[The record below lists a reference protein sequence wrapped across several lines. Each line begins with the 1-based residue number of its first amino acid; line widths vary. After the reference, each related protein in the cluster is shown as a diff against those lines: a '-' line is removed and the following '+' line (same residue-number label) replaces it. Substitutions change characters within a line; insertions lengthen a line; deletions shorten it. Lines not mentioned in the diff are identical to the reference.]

1 MRGMNMKDN
10 PCHEEEN
17 AFTDALTEYRKQ
29 KTNSQMQ
36 PGLEPI
42 PGINV
47 SRIQKLTV
55 NQIESK
61 KKKVAEA
68 KKRCEEA
75 MQKRRECWDKHKR
88 KHSDDRFKDCDDYG

>member
-1 MRGMNMKDN
+1 MKEN
-10 PCHEEEN
+10 PCHEEVN

-36 PGLEPI
+36 PALEPI
-42 PGINV
+42 PGINEY
-47 SRIQKLTV
+47 RIQKLTV

-75 MQKRRECWDKHKR
+75 RQKRRECWDKHGI
-88 KHSDDRFKDCDDYG
+88 KHTDDRFKDCDDY